1 MTASLCG
8 KGLLL
13 GFDLVGVDGL
23 RISAGSLHVWGM
35 SNGAVFYA
43 GSKGGDLPN
52 YQPLAIVTIDRP
64 DADELIDG
72 THQTLSEY
80 CAPDDLS

>member
-1 MTASLCG
+1 MRNLRG

-13 GFDLVGVDGL
+13 GFDLVGMDGQ
-23 RISAGSLHVWGM
+23 RISAEAFNVRAM

-43 GSKGGDLPN
+43 GSKGGNLPDHLLVAP
-52 YQPLAIVTIDRP
+52 PLTIDRT
-64 DADELIDG
+64 DADELIDVL
-72 THQTLSEY
+72 HQTLSEY